1 MRSPDIRNLG
11 VGKVDLKRAE
21 PYRRVGANG
30 QVKFSHG
37 GEGDCIWSNAPTGP
51 DKFPYE
57 PVSFYKDPYGVVH
70 LVGVTI
76 SVAGGGGDGA
86 CSAEAGA
93 ESIEDRVAVQAA
105 RPHIDP
111 LVSRSSTTPPAD
123 ADAFVAV
130 VGINGLDLS
139 GSGGGVVPAGSVL
152 NDAGTNPGS
161 LVFDGD
167 NFRAAGKKVGLPRKP
182 RPVLGRGALRRLLG
196 LGG

>member
-57 PVSFYKDPYGVVH
+57 PVSFCKDPYGVVH

-76 SVAGGGGDGA
+76 SVA
-86 CSAEAGA
+86 
-93 ESIEDRVAVQAA
+93 
-105 RPHIDP
+105 
-111 LVSRSSTTPPAD
+111 
-123 ADAFVAV
+123 
-130 VGINGLDLS
+130 